1 MYHSDDAYEQILEDI
16 GNMRMLS
23 DDQFNFLYSQDK
35 MHILA
40 ALYAMNKSQELLLGT
55 LTPPNLSSKHM
66 HKNNDDL
73 IAFTNSITLLMKSH
87 KVTSIKHNNSNSS
100 TDSKNF
106 GDTKTDSYDSSNMTH
121 NTFDSLGRRVNAFTP
136 LKNSIRP
143 ADDSSPVLPV
153 TDLNSAHSKGSVSN
167 LNRSGSILNRY
178 NKCIQS

>member
-1 MYHSDDAYEQILEDI
+1 
-16 GNMRMLS
+16 
-23 DDQFNFLYSQDK
+23 
-35 MHILA
+35 
-40 ALYAMNKSQELLLGT
+40 
-55 LTPPNLSSKHM
+55 M

-100 TDSKNF
+100 TDSKNS
-106 GDTKTDSYDSSNMTH
+106 GDTKTDSYDSSNMAH
-121 NTFDSLGRRVNAFTP
+121 NTFDSLGRRVKAFTP

-143 ADDSSPVLPV
+143 ADDSSAVLPV

-167 LNRSGSILNRY
+167 LNRY